1 MTSRPALFAACVC
14 FVLGACDLNY
24 DETREVES
32 KPVPAD
38 LTIRQTPA
46 NPVRAGTLVKLTAV
60 YADSLKPGYQV
71 SWSPAGAQRKEGR
84 TIEWIAPAT
93 PGEYPQG
100 VLIFAPNNGSASLLV
115 YTVVVP

>member
-1 MTSRPALFAACVC
+1 MKLLPLALAAALAVS
-14 FVLGACDLNY
+14 ACDLNY
-24 DETREVES
+24 DETREVEP

-38 LTIRQTPA
+38 LTIRQVPA
-46 NPVRAGTLVKLTAV
+46 NPVRVGTTIRLTAV

-84 TIEWIAPAT
+84 TIEWTAPAT